1 MVSHVR
7 TLMVLASGDSASVA
21 GLPDLAQLA
30 AALGARLAV
39 VHLLAERDVAAADS
53 RRIAD
58 ALPADPHV
66 AVLAVPADQVAAT
79 LDALHPT
86 AGDIVA
92 LQPERPGG
100 LVHALAGTSY
110 ERLLRSGEL
119 PVLALPPSGH
129 VPPIR
134 RVLFAADFA
143 ARSKPALE
151 RTIALC
157 QQLAAEL
164 HVLHVFGEDRP
175 LPGEQDGARR
185 TATNPAELLQ
195 LDQAALAEIVAQ
207 VRAAGLTSQSHT
219 GDGQEHQAILACAAA
234 NAADLIVLASHGPRS
249 TADILRGSTTA
260 RVVHS
265 AQVPVLAFPA

>member
-1 MVSHVR
+1 MVSQAR
-7 TLMVLASGDSASVA
+7 TLTFLTNGDSGSAA
-21 GLPDLAQLA
+21 ALPDLAKLA

-39 VHLLAERDVAAADS
+39 VHLLAEGEVAAADS
-53 RRIAD
+53 GRIAD

-66 AVLAVPADQVAAT
+66 AVLAVPADQLAAT
-79 LDALHPT
+79 LDALHPA
-86 AGDIVA
+86 AGDLVA
-92 LQPERPGG
+92 LMPERSVG
-100 LVHALAGTSY
+100 LAHALVGTSY

-119 PVLALPPSGH
+119 PVLALPPSGQ

-164 HVLHVFGEDRP
+164 HVVHVFGEDRP
-175 LPGEQDGARR
+175 LPGEQDAARR
-185 TATNPAELLQ
+185 AASNPAELLR
-195 LDQAALAEIVAQ
+195 LDQAALASLIEQ
-207 VRAAGLTSQSHT
+207 VRAAGLTTQSHT
-219 GDGQEHQAILACAAA
+219 GNGQEHQAILACAAA

-249 TADILRGSTTA
+249 TADILLGSTTT
-260 RVVHS
+260 RVIQG
-265 AQVPVLAFPA
+265 AQLPVLAFPA